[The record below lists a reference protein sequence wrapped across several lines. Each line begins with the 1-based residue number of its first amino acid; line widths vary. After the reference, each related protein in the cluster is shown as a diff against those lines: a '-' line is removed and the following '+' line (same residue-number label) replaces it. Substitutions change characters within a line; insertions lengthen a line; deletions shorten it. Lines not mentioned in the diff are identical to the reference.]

1 MTNMETGADS
11 AAATAAAADIRQN
24 PYKADFPLLATK
36 PEIAFLDSGATA
48 QRPACVLDAQRRFY
62 ETMNANP
69 LRGLYS
75 LSVEATEAIADVR
88 AQVARLLGAVDERG
102 RTQASDVIFTR
113 NASESLNLVAKSF
126 APCVLEPQAMFGLN
140 SSFSHTYTAETNVQ
154 VVSID
159 KRYVMH
165 TLWKYDI
172 FRINLMN
179 IMCSRAQR
187 QRNYLWR
194 PLPDGLTARIIDFI
208 ERRCE
213 IPTGYKSLKIKMEE
227 LARNIHE
234 TRLNVSKTL
243 NRWESLELIELKRGE
258 IIIFDLDILRH
269 EVL

>member
-1 MTNMETGADS
+1 METMYDKLLQLPFFQGMTHDDFTEIVGKTKLEFARHDRKSVLAQAGDPCRKLIFLLSGELSAQAS
-11 AAATAAAADIRQN
+11 AADESYILT
-24 PYKADFPLLATK
+24 
-36 PEIAFLDSGATA
+36 EIYNT
-48 QRPACVLDAQRRFY
+48 
-62 ETMNANP
+62 
-69 LRGLYS
+69 
-75 LSVEATEAIADVR
+75 
-88 AQVARLLGAVDERG
+88 
-102 RTQASDVIFTR
+102 
-113 NASESLNLVAKSF
+113 
-126 APCVLEPQAMFGLN
+126 PCVLEPQAMFGLN

-187 QRNYLWR
+187 QRNYLCR
-194 PLPDGLTARIIDFI
+194 PLPDGLAARIIDFI